1 MMPVSSPPLQ
11 VLFEDNHL
19 LVVNKPAGIATMGT
33 TAGTTSM
40 ITLAKE
46 YLRKKYNKPGNVY
59 LGVVSRLDSLVSGV
73 LIFARTSK
81 AAARLSEQFRDH
93 QTKKT
98 YWCIVEGAPRPK
110 AAELIHWMTKDE
122 SRQRMIICPK
132 RSADAQEA
140 RLRYQT
146 LREFSGETL
155 LEVNLQT
162 GRKHQIR
169 VQLAAEGHPILGDKK
184 YGSRKAFPAGIAL
197 HARELIIEHPT
208 LKKPLTFIS
217 EPPRSW
223 KNWQSLP

>member
-1 MMPVSSPPLQ
+1 MPPLPTPLH

-33 TAGTTSM
+33 AAGMTSM
-40 ITLAKE
+40 VTLAKE
-46 YLRKKYNKPGNVY
+46 YLRKKYDKPGNVY

-93 QTKKT
+93 ATKKT
-98 YWCIVEGAPRPK
+98 YWAIVEGAPQPK
-110 AAELIHWMTKDE
+110 SAELIHWMSKDD
-122 SRQRMIICPK
+122 SRQRMVISPR
-132 RSADAQEA
+132 RSAESQEA

-169 VQLAAEGHPILGDKK
+169 VQLAAVGHPILGDKK
-184 YGSRKAFPAGIAL
+184 YGSRFSFPAGISL
-197 HARELIIEHPT
+197 HARELSIEHPT
-208 LKKPLTFIS
+208 LKNPLSFTAKL
-217 EPPRSW
+217 PKSW
-223 KNWQSLP
+223 QKWNDLS